1 MARARKKGSKKKQKR
16 TVPFA
21 IAHIHTSFNNTIV
34 TFTDKDGNTLCWE
47 SGGTVGFR
55 GTRKSTPYAAQLAAT
70 RAAERAMKEFGVR
83 DVEIRIKG
91 NGGGRETAIKAI
103 AAAGLNVKVIRDV
116 TPIPH
121 DGCRP
126 PKRRRV

>member
-1 MARARKKGSKKKQKR
+1 MARPKRGGKKKQKR
-16 TVPFA
+16 TVGFA
-21 IAHIHTSFNNTIV
+21 IAHIQTSFNNTII

-47 SGGTVGFR
+47 SGGTVGFK

-70 RAAERAMKEFGVR
+70 KAAERAMKEFGVR

>member
-1 MARARKKGSKKKQKR
+1 MARARKGGKKKQKR
-16 TVPFA
+16 TVTFA
-21 IAHIHTSFNNTIV
+21 IAHIQTTFNNTIV

-47 SGGTVGFR
+47 SGGTVGFK

-70 RAAERAMKEFGVR
+70 KAAERAMKEFGVR

-103 AAAGLNVKVIRDV
+103 AAVGLNVKAIKDV

>member
-1 MARARKKGSKKKQKR
+1 MARAKKGAKKAQKR
-16 TVPFA
+16 TVTFA
-21 IAHIHTSFNNTIV
+21 IAHIQTTFNNTIV

-47 SGGTVGFR
+47 SGGTVGFK

-103 AAAGLNVKVIRDV
+103 AAAGLNVKAIKDV